1 MDLTNKELFK
11 QKNYVNGQW
20 VDAST
25 GATFEVRNPFDLSL
39 IGTVPKMNQADIIN
53 TIDAAQAAF
62 DVWKNKTAKE
72 RSAII
77 TRWANLIEA
86 NKMDLAKIITLEC
99 GKPLQE
105 SIQEIN
111 YGNSFNI
118 WYAEEAK
125 RIYGDV
131 IPTTANDRRFVVIK
145 QPVGVC
151 AAITPWNFPHA
162 MITRKLAPAL
172 AAGCTIIIKPSE
184 ETPYS
189 ALALAVLAKEAGFP
203 AGVINVVTGDP
214 SSIAQEF
221 CQNTKVNKLS
231 FTGSTRVG
239 KLLMQQ
245 CAGTLKKLSLELG
258 GNAPF
263 IIFEDADLEAALN
276 GLMIAKFRNAGQ
288 ACIAANRIYVHDKLY
303 DQFLTQ
309 LTQRIQ
315 TLKLGNGL
323 TEGTTLS
330 PLINQAAAT
339 KVRGLVEDAVSKGAK
354 IVCGGNMDS
363 ISPNAYQPTVV
374 TNIPDDAHLLKEE
387 IFGPVVAVYRF
398 TDEDTVITQANDTRY
413 GLTSYFYSR
422 DIGRVWRVAEA
433 LECGVVSINQGLFNT
448 EATPFGGV
456 KESGF
461 GREGSKYGIEDFLN
475 IKYLCMGI

>member
-1 MDLTNKELFK
+1 MDLKNAALFK
-11 QKNYVNGQW
+11 QKNYINGQW

-25 GATFEVRNPFDLSL
+25 GATLEVRNPFDHSL
-39 IGTVPKMNQADIIN
+39 IGTVPKMDQEDVIN
-53 TIDAAQAAF
+53 TIDTAHAAF
-62 DVWKNKTAKE
+62 ELWKNKTAKE
-72 RSAII
+72 RSII
-77 TRWANLIEA
+77 IIRWANLIEA
-86 NKMDLAKIITLEC
+86 NKLDLAKIITLEC

-105 SIQEIN
+105 SIKEIE
-111 YGNSFNI
+111 YGNSFNT

-151 AAITPWNFPHA
+151 ATITPWNFPNA
-162 MITRKLAPAL
+162 MITRKCAPAL

-189 ALALAVLAKEAGFP
+189 ALALAALAEEAGFP
-203 AGVINVVTGDP
+203 AGVINVITGEP
-214 SSIAQEF
+214 SVIGQEF
-221 CQNTKVNKLS
+221 CQNTKINKLS

-245 CAGTLKKLSLELG
+245 CAGTLKKISLELG

-263 IIFEDADLEAALN
+263 IIFDDADLGAALD

-303 DQFLTQ
+303 NQFITQ
-309 LTQRIQ
+309 LTQRVQ
-315 TLKLGNGL
+315 ALKLGNGL
-323 TEGTTLS
+323 VEGTTLS
-330 PLINQAAAT
+330 PLINQAALT
-339 KVRGLVEDAVSKGAK
+339 KVRDLVDDAVSKGAK
-354 IVCGGNMDS
+354 IVCGGKIDS
-363 ISPNAYQPTVV
+363 VSPNAYQATIV
-374 TNIPDDAHLLKEE
+374 TNIPDHARMVKEE
-387 IFGPVVAVYRF
+387 VFGPIAAVYRF
-398 TDEDTVITQANDTRY
+398 TDEKDVIAKANDTRY

-433 LECGVVSINQGLFNT
+433 LESGVVSINQGLFNT